1 MPHEALSYTWGGTG
15 KQLHIVVNSKGLQV
29 TNNLYEA
36 FLHLRHTDRERS
48 LTQGVP
54 ACHLSVRSFRAE
66 LAPPV
71 LSSFPLK
78 VVLATTEPD
87 SNWRD
92 LGKIHGPGVILLN
105 LRQADADCER
115 RGADAEQHYHTTQS
129 QKHCK
134 TLPPSSQNFNR
145 TGQVVTNVWFDDMDR
160 GGHQQDS

>member
-1 MPHEALSYTWGGTG
+1 MEADRVRAVEAGLNEEDGGMPHEALSYTWGGTG

-78 VVLATTEPD
+78 SSLQPQNPIQIGEIWAKFMVLV
-87 SNWRD
+87 S
-92 LGKIHGPGVILLN
+92 
-105 LRQADADCER
+105 
-115 RGADAEQHYHTTQS
+115 Y
-129 QKHCK
+129 
-134 TLPPSSQNFNR
+134 F
-145 TGQVVTNVWFDDMDR
+145 
-160 GGHQQDS
+160 